1 MLFIAFRPAHKQKEA
16 RLAQRNLRLHTRQSC
31 VSHAGHFFSYQ
42 AIIILFSQHQV
53 REIQHTRE
61 AMWPSK
67 SHSQSYSSTTT
78 QGTCLPIHDNTLTS
92 STRIMAIPP
101 SKSFQTTRIS
111 SPPYLSGIPSH
122 TGLSPPPFHCIPSKR
137 AKQIVPPLLILPRH
151 PPGKSKTTP
160 SMHQEKTVDTSCIPP
175 DCLPQ
180 R

>member
-1 MLFIAFRPAHKQKEA
+1 MYHTQATFS
-16 RLAQRNLRLHTRQSC
+16 RN
-31 VSHAGHFFSYQ
+31 Q

-53 REIQHTRE
+53 RETQHTRE

-151 PPGKSKTTP
+151 PLGKKAKPPPQCTRKRLWTHHVSRLIASPRDKP
-160 SMHQEKTVDTSCIPP
+160 S
-175 DCLPQ
+175 
-180 R
+180 